1 MISLVTWKDLAVIK
15 QKLFKDP
22 MCQSEAICLWLSKI
36 RGMVACW
43 VEKVVL
49 TQKSLFSDIVKRGYL
64 TPLIKKLNK
73 TPIIGDCTQ
82 RADFLLFA
90 KEQLGYQTK

>member
-1 MISLVTWKDLAVIK
+1 MERPGAVIK
-15 QKLFKDP
+15 QKLFEDP
-22 MCQSEAICLWLSKI
+22 MCVNLKLFACWLSKI
-36 RGMVACW
+36 RSMAAGK
-43 VEKVVL
+43 KVVS

-90 KEQLGYQTK
+90 SQQKLGYQTK

>member
-1 MISLVTWKDLAVIK
+1 MAGKGSFNTEE
-15 QKLFKDP
+15 P
-22 MCQSEAICLWLSKI
+22 
-36 RGMVACW
+36 
-43 VEKVVL
+43 
-49 TQKSLFSDIVKRGYL
+49 FSDIVKRGYL

-90 KEQLGYQTK
+90 SQKLGYQTK